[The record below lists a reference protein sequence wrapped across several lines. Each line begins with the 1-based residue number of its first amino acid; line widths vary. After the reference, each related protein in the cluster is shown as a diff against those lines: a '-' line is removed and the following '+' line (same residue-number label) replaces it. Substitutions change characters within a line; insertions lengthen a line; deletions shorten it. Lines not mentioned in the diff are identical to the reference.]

1 MENLTLGIN
10 IIFPIFFVI
19 FIGYYLKQRNIIDAS
34 FVSMS
39 TKLVFYI
46 ALPAKLFFDIR
57 NSEVN
62 SIDLK
67 YTMYLL
73 LGITTAYIIV
83 WFFARFFIKDKSKL
97 SAFVH
102 CAYRSNF
109 IYIGMPII
117 ESILNEIPMESAIIV
132 ITFGLTLY
140 NILAIIVL
148 TFYNGDKLNLL
159 SFLIKVIKNP
169 MIIAIVAGL
178 VFKSLNI
185 PIYGGIESGCNL
197 LGKLSTPLSL
207 ILIGGSLDFS
217 GGFEDFGTVISCA
230 FIKDALIAMVMIPIG
245 MMMNF
250 SSTQLV
256 VAYVFFATPC
266 AVNCFIMGKQ
276 MGSDGALTS
285 KIVTMSFAL
294 SIFTYSIGISLLRIA
309 GII

>member
-10 IIFPIFFVI
+10 VIFPIFFVI
-19 FIGYYLKQRNIIDAS
+19 FIGYFLKQKNIIDAS
-34 FVSMS
+34 FVAMS
-39 TKLVFYI
+39 TKIVFYI
-46 ALPAKLFFDIR
+46 ALPVKLFFDIR
-57 NSEVN
+57 NSEV
-62 SIDLK
+62 SAIDFK
-67 YTMYLL
+67 YTGYLL
-73 LGITTAYIIV
+73 GGITAAYAIV

-97 SAFVH
+97 SAYVH
-102 CAYRSNF
+102 CSYRSNF
-109 IYIGMPII
+109 VYIGIPII
-117 ESILNEIPMESAIIV
+117 ESILGNIPMESVIIV

-148 TFYNGDKLNLL
+148 TYYNGDKLNPL
-159 SFLIKVIKNP
+159 SFVIKIIKNP
-169 MIIAIVAGL
+169 MIIAIIAGL
-178 VFKSLNI
+178 IFKELNI
-185 PIYGGIESGCNL
+185 PIYSGIENGCGL
-197 LGKLSTPLSL
+197 LAKLSTPLSL

-217 GGFEDFGTVISCA
+217 GGFTDFGLVISCA
-230 FIKDALIAMVMIPIG
+230 FIKDVLIALVMIPIG
-245 MMMNF
+245 MLINF

-294 SIFTYSIGISLLRIA
+294 SIFTYSIGISLLRVV